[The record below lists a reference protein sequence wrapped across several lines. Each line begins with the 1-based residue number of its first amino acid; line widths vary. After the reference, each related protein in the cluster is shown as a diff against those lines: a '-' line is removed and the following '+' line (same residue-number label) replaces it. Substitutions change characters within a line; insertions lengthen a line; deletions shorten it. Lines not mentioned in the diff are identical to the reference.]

1 MTILVQS
8 EMGIKTFRDCNYLQ
22 FSYVAIFHWL
32 KESLNKFFTI
42 KKIERKKRRRERY
55 KWNGKGR

>member
-32 KESLNKFFTI
+32 KESLDKFFTI
-42 KKIERKKRRRERY
+42 SLKK
-55 KWNGKGR
+55 